1 MHLSISYRLNSAV
14 VILAFAGAVA
24 GFAAEVNP
32 AQTKPVPAFPG
43 AEGAGATATG
53 GRGGTVVHVTNLN
66 PSGPGS
72 LADAVS
78 QPNRIVVFDVSGA
91 IDLLQ
96 EKGAKDA
103 KTDTAEAAETPK
115 NAADRLAKKEEEY
128 KKTISD
134 PKTLEKKLKRR
145 EDEAKNRAEHPD
157 LAPKAAGRTL
167 SINQPNITLAGQTA
181 PGEGIALIHGSL
193 AVKASNVIVRHIRV
207 RRGAIAPGNMGD
219 GITVKG
225 DDEQN
230 PLRDVI
236 LDHVSTCWTTDE
248 NITMTSKIANG
259 TVQYAIA
266 AEGLDYFNPPQ
277 TPPKHS
283 EGSLF
288 GSGMPDGVVNFHHMI
303 YAHNRLRNPRFTGG
317 GETPV
322 IDLRNSVIYNGKE
335 TMTQTGSGGA
345 RGNLINN
352 YYKFGIDTFEPLR
365 GGIMTFCNKTE
376 PFQLYAAGNYVDGYP
391 EATADNWLA
400 MRYDKENRREPDD
413 KPVVRATEPFPMA
426 PMIMQTAQEAYET
439 CLAESGA
446 TLPSRDW
453 IDHRIATDVRFGT
466 GRIID
471 TETDLPEKFRWCT
484 YESLPAPEDTD
495 RDGMPDFWEEQFGL
509 DKAKDDSAA
518 DADGDGYTN
527 VEEYLNSTDPKGGAE
542 PVVYIHASVSR
553 ADGYDLIPG
562 EFMVERAGKTDG
574 ELVVKYSVG
583 GAAKPKDDYEPL
595 SGEVRI
601 GAGQKNAGILV
612 VPTRQKME
620 VETEMRAT
628 AAKGDRPVV
637 VTLEGGAGYHIGCP
651 RAALVTIKPY

>member
-1 MHLSISYRLNSAV
+1 MNALNAWRVGASALLLS
-14 VILAFAGAVA
+14 LAALRG
-24 GFAAEVNP
+24 GFNAEPNP
-32 AQTKPVPAFPG
+32 TRKSIPAFPG

-53 GRGGTVVHVTNLN
+53 GRGGTVVHVTNLK
-66 PSGPGS
+66 PDGPGS

-96 EKGAKDA
+96 EKGSKDA
-103 KTDTAEAAETPK
+103 KTEQAESPESQK
-115 NAADRLAKKEEEY
+115 DAADRLAKKEEEY
-128 KKTISD
+128 RKTISD
-134 PKTLEKKLKRR
+134 PKTLEKKLQRR
-145 EDEAKNRAEHPD
+145 ADEAKNAAEHPE
-157 LAPKAAGRTL
+157 LSPQATGRTL
-167 SINQPNITLAGQTA
+167 SISQPNITIAGQTA
-181 PGEGIALIHGSL
+181 PGEGIAIIHGSL
-193 AVKASNVIVRHIRV
+193 AVKASNVIVRHFRV

-225 DDEQN
+225 EDEEA

-266 AEGLDYFNPPQ
+266 AEGLDYYNPPQ

-288 GSGMPDGVVNFHHMI
+288 GSGLPDGVVDFHHMI

-317 GETPV
+317 GETPI

-352 YYKFGIDTFEPLR
+352 YYKYGIDAFEPLR

-376 PFQLYAAGNYVDGYP
+376 TFHLYVAGNYVDGYP
-391 EATADNWLA
+391 NVTADNWLG
-400 MRYDKENRREPDD
+400 MRFDKENRREQQD
-413 KPVVRATEPFPMA
+413 KPVEQAKEAFPMP
-426 PMIMQTAQEAYET
+426 PMTTQTAQEAYET

-453 IDHRIATDVRFGT
+453 IDHRIVADVRFGT

-471 TETDLPEKFRWCT
+471 KETDLPEKFRWCA
-484 YESLPAPEDTD
+484 YESLPAPEDAD
-495 RDGMPDFWEEQFGL
+495 QDGMPDFWEEQFGL
-509 DKAKDDSAA
+509 DRVKDDSAA
-518 DADGDGYTN
+518 DADGDGNTN
-527 VEEYLNSTDPKGGAE
+527 VEEYLNNTDPKGGDT
-542 PVVYIHASVSR
+542 PVVYIHATISR

-562 EFMVERAGKTDG
+562 ELTVERVGKADA
-574 ELVVKYSVG
+574 ELAVKYSAG

-595 SGEVRI
+595 AGEVRI
-601 GAGQKNAGILV
+601 PAGQKSAKILI
-612 VPTRQKME
+612 VPTLQPMK

-628 AAKGDRPVV
+628 AAKGDRPVA
-637 VTLEGGAGYHIGCP
+637 VTLESGAGYHLGCP